1 MLLPTVSEF
10 CLAAVDTPGV
20 VGARAGLRLA
30 VLGPIVAAQALKV
43 GACTAANVRVGAVR
57 QEVRAL
63 DLPGGFTP
71 ATFTLGELQALC
83 EQMLGERLDK
93 SSFRRRLADRDLVE
107 PVKGEMRTGANR
119 PAQVFCLK

>member
-63 DLPGGFTP
+63 DLPGGFIP
-71 ATFTLGELQALC
+71 ATFTLGELQTLC
-83 EQMLGERLDK
+83 EQMLGDGWISRRSGAAWQIGIWWSPSRAK
-93 SSFRRRLADRDLVE
+93 CAQGRIGRRRCFA
-107 PVKGEMRTGANR
+107 
-119 PAQVFCLK
+119 